1 MILVAA
7 NALGAE
13 SGPVDVSIDIGAR
26 LRKQGIATAKL
37 TAGARS
43 AIWEIVEGISF
54 QLGEFVDLIWPRDT
68 GLSQAD
74 WDITAEGLEW
84 TIRNPREY
92 AGFVH
97 RKGETAL
104 VYKEIADRSE
114 ELLRGV
120 CSQIKSAVET
130 TTPSTSGLLGRVG
143 QFLLP
148 SIVGQAESPAGTLF
162 SARAAGFLR
171 QNTRS
176 RERER
181 LRAR

>member
-1 MILVAA
+1 MAV
-7 NALGAE
+7 NTRSE
-13 SGPVDVSIDIGAR
+13 SSGSVDISINVGAR
-26 LRKQGIATAKL
+26 LRKENVPTAKL
-37 TAGARS
+37 TAGSRS
-43 AIWEIVEGISF
+43 AIWGLVEELAF
-54 QLGEFVDLIWPRDT
+54 QLGEFVDNVWPVDT
-68 GLSQAD
+68 GASQSD

-92 AGFVH
+92 SAFVH
-97 RKGETAL
+97 RKGSAAL
-104 VYKEIADRSE
+104 VYLEIATKSE
-114 ELLRGV
+114 ELLRAAW
-120 CSQIKSAVET
+120 SQIKAAVET

-148 SIVGQAESPAGTLF
+148 SIVGPTESPAGTLF

>member
-1 MILVAA
+1 M
-7 NALGAE
+7 AE
-13 SGPVDVSIDIGAR
+13 NTRTSGSVDISINVGAR
-26 LRKQGIATAKL
+26 LREQGIATARL
-37 TAGARS
+37 TAGSRS
-43 AIWEIVEGISF
+43 AIWSLVEELAF
-54 QLGEFVDLIWPRDT
+54 QLGEFVDNVWPVDT
-68 GLSQAD
+68 GASQAD

-92 AGFVH
+92 AAFVH
-97 RKGETAL
+97 RADSTAL
-104 VYKEIADRSE
+104 VYLEIANRSE
-114 ELLRGV
+114 ELLRSAW
-120 CSQIKSAVET
+120 SQIRAAVET

-162 SARAAGFLR
+162 QARAAGFLR

>member
-1 MILVAA
+1 VAV
-7 NALGAE
+7 NTRSE
-13 SGPVDVSIDIGAR
+13 SSGSVDISINVGAR
-26 LRKQGIATAKL
+26 LRKENVPTAKL

-43 AIWEIVEGISF
+43 AIWNIVEGLAF
-54 QLGEFVDLIWPRDT
+54 QLGEFVDFVWPVDT
-68 GLSQAD
+68 GASQSD

-92 AGFVH
+92 SAFVH
-97 RKGETAL
+97 RKGSTAL
-104 VYKEIADRSE
+104 VYLEIATKSE
-114 ELLRGV
+114 ELLRAAW
-120 CSQIKSAVET
+120 SQIKAAAET
-130 TTPSTSGLLGRVG
+130 TTPSTTGLLGRVG

-148 SIVGQAESPAGTLF
+148 STGGPIESPAGTLF

-176 RERER
+176 RERDR

>member
-1 MILVAA
+1 MAA
-7 NALGAE
+7 NTRSAS
-13 SGPVDVSIDIGAR
+13 SGSVDISINVGAR
-26 LRKQGIATAKL
+26 LRKENVSTAKL

-43 AIWEIVEGISF
+43 AIWEIVEGLAF
-54 QLGEFVDLIWPRDT
+54 QLGEFVDFVWPVDT
-68 GLSQAD
+68 GASQAD

-92 AGFVH
+92 AAFVH
-97 RKGETAL
+97 RTDSAAL
-104 VYKEIADRSE
+104 VYLEIATKSE

-120 CSQIKSAVET
+120 WSQIKAAVET

-148 SIVGQAESPAGTLF
+148 SIVGQAETPAGTLF

-176 RERER
+176 RERDR

>member
-1 MILVAA
+1 MAA
-7 NALGAE
+7 NSLGAD
-13 SGPVDVSIDIGAR
+13 SGPVDISIDVGAR
-26 LRKQGIATAKL
+26 LRKENVSTAKL

-43 AIWEIVEGISF
+43 AIWEIVEGLSF
-54 QLGEFVDLIWPRDT
+54 QLGEFVDFVWPRDT

-84 TIRNPREY
+84 TIRNPFEY
-92 AGFVH
+92 ARFVH
-97 RKGETAL
+97 RKGSTAP
-104 VYKEIADRSE
+104 VYLEIAAKSD
-114 ELLRGV
+114 ELLRSPR
-120 CSQIKSAVET
+120 SQIKAAVET

-148 SIVGQAESPAGTLF
+148 SIVGQAEAPAGTLF

>member
-1 MILVAA
+1 MAV
-7 NALGAE
+7 NSLGE
-13 SGPVDVSIDIGAR
+13 KSGPVDISIAVGAR
-26 LRKQGIATAKL
+26 LRKENGSTAKL

-43 AIWEIVEGISF
+43 AIWNIVEGRAF
-54 QLGEFVDLIWPRDT
+54 QLGEFVDFVWPADT
-68 GLSQAD
+68 GASQAD

-97 RKGETAL
+97 RKKSTAL
-104 VYKEIADRSE
+104 VYLEIAAKSE
-114 ELLRGV
+114 ELLRGAW
-120 CSQIKSAVET
+120 SQIKAAVET
-130 TTPSTSGLLGRVG
+130 TAPSTSGLLGRVG

-148 SIVGQAESPAGTLF
+148 STGGPIESPAGTLF
-162 SARAAGFLR
+162 SARAAGFRR
-171 QNTRS
+171 QHTRS

>member
-1 MILVAA
+1 VAE
-7 NALGAE
+7 NTRT
-13 SGPVDVSIDIGAR
+13 SGSVDISINVGAR
-26 LRKQGIATAKL
+26 LREQGIATAKL

-43 AIWEIVEGISF
+43 AIWGIVESISF
-54 QLGEFVDLIWPRDT
+54 QLGEFVDFIWPVDT
-68 GLSQAD
+68 GASQAD

-92 AGFVH
+92 SAYVRRAGAAEDDFVY
-97 RKGETAL
+97 L
-104 VYKEIADRSE
+104 QIAARSE
-114 ELLRGV
+114 ELLRSAW
-120 CSQIKSAVET
+120 SQIRAAVET

-162 SARAAGFLR
+162 QARAAGFLR

>member
-1 MILVAA
+1 M
-7 NALGAE
+7 AE
-13 SGPVDVSIDIGAR
+13 NTRTSGSVDISINVGAR
-26 LRKQGIATAKL
+26 LRAQGIATAKL

-43 AIWEIVEGISF
+43 AIWEILEGLAF
-54 QLGEFVDLIWPRDT
+54 ALGEFTDLIWPVDT
-68 GLSQAD
+68 GASQAD
-74 WDITAEGLEW
+74 WDITAEGLDW

-97 RKGETAL
+97 RKGDTAL
-104 VYKEIADRSE
+104 VYLEIANRSE
-114 ELLRGV
+114 ELLRSAW
-120 CSQIKSAVET
+120 SQIRAAVET

-162 SARAAGFLR
+162 QARAAGFLR

>member
-1 MILVAA
+1 M
-7 NALGAE
+7 AE
-13 SGPVDVSIDIGAR
+13 NTRDSGSVDISIDIGAR
-26 LRKQGIATAKL
+26 LRAQGIATAKL

-43 AIWEIVEGISF
+43 AIWEIVEELAF
-54 QLGEFVDLIWPRDT
+54 QLGEFVDNVGPVDT
-68 GLSQAD
+68 GASQAD

-92 AGFVH
+92 AAYVH
-97 RKGETAL
+97 RADTSAEDL
-104 VYKEIADRSE
+104 VYLKIAAKSE
-114 ELLRGV
+114 DLLRGAW
-120 CSQIKSAVET
+120 SQIKSAVET

-162 SARAAGFLR
+162 QARAAGFLR
-171 QNTRS
+171 QNTKS

>member
-1 MILVAA
+1 M
-7 NALGAE
+7 AE
-13 SGPVDVSIDIGAR
+13 NTRTSGSVDISINVGAR
-26 LRKQGIATAKL
+26 LRAQGIATAKL

-43 AIWEIVEGISF
+43 AIWEIVEGLAF
-54 QLGEFVDLIWPRDT
+54 QLGEFVDFVWPVDT
-68 GLSQAD
+68 GASQAD

-92 AGFVH
+92 AAYVH
-97 RKGETAL
+97 RADTSADDL
-104 VYKEIADRSE
+104 VYLKIAAKSE
-114 ELLRGV
+114 ELLSGAW
-120 CSQIKSAVET
+120 SQIKSAVET

-162 SARAAGFLR
+162 QARAAGFLR

>member
-1 MILVAA
+1 M
-7 NALGAE
+7 AE
-13 SGPVDVSIDIGAR
+13 NTRTSGSVDISINVGAR
-26 LRKQGIATAKL
+26 LRAQGIATARL

-43 AIWEIVEGISF
+43 AIWELIEELAF
-54 QLGEFVDLIWPRDT
+54 QLGEFVDNVWPVDT
-68 GLSQAD
+68 GASQAD

-92 AGFVH
+92 AAFVH
-97 RKGETAL
+97 RAGTSD
-104 VYKEIADRSE
+104 ADLTYLQVASKSE
-114 ELLRGV
+114 ELLRAAW
-120 CSQIKSAVET
+120 SQIKSAVET

>member
-1 MILVAA
+1 M
-7 NALGAE
+7 AE
-13 SGPVDVSIDIGAR
+13 NTRDSGSVDISIDIGAR

-37 TAGARS
+37 TAAARS
-43 AIWEIVEGISF
+43 AIWEIVEGLAF
-54 QLGEFVDLIWPRDT
+54 QLGEFTDLIWPVDT
-68 GLSQAD
+68 GASQAD

-92 AGFVH
+92 AAYVH
-97 RKGETAL
+97 RADTSADDL
-104 VYKEIADRSE
+104 VYLKIAAKSE
-114 ELLRGV
+114 ELLRGAW
-120 CSQIKSAVET
+120 SQIKSAVET

-162 SARAAGFLR
+162 QARAAGFLR

>member
-1 MILVAA
+1 M
-7 NALGAE
+7 AE
-13 SGPVDVSIDIGAR
+13 NTRTSGSVDISINVGAR
-26 LRKQGIATAKL
+26 LREQGIATARL

-43 AIWEIVEGISF
+43 AIRGIVEGLAF
-54 QLGEFVDLIWPRDT
+54 QLGEFVDFVWPVDT
-68 GLSQAD
+68 GASQAD

-92 AGFVH
+92 SAFVH
-97 RKGETAL
+97 TKNSTAL
-104 VYKEIADRSE
+104 VYLEIAARSE
-114 ELLRGV
+114 ELLRSAW
-120 CSQIKSAVET
+120 SQIRAAVET

-148 SIVGQAESPAGTLF
+148 SIVGQAESPAGTIF

-176 RERER
+176 RERDR

>member
-1 MILVAA
+1 M
-7 NALGAE
+7 AE
-13 SGPVDVSIDIGAR
+13 NTRTSGSVDISIDIGAR

-43 AIWEIVEGISF
+43 AIWEIVEGLAF
-54 QLGEFVDLIWPRDT
+54 QLGEFVDFVWPVDT
-68 GLSQAD
+68 GASQAD

-92 AGFVH
+92 AAYVH
-97 RKGETAL
+97 RADTSADDL
-104 VYKEIADRSE
+104 VYLEIAARSE
-114 ELLRGV
+114 ELLRGAW
-120 CSQIKSAVET
+120 SQIKSAVET

>member
-1 MILVAA
+1 M
-7 NALGAE
+7 AE
-13 SGPVDVSIDIGAR
+13 NTRDSGSVDISIDIGAR
-26 LRKQGIATAKL
+26 LRAQGIATAKL

-43 AIWEIVEGISF
+43 AIWEILEGLAF
-54 QLGEFVDLIWPRDT
+54 QLGEFVDFVWPVDT
-68 GLSQAD
+68 GASQAD

-92 AGFVH
+92 AAYVH
-97 RKGETAL
+97 RADTSADDL
-104 VYKEIADRSE
+104 VYLKIASKSE
-114 ELLRGV
+114 DLLRGV
-120 CSQIKSAVET
+120 WSQIKSAVET

-162 SARAAGFLR
+162 QARAAGFLR

>member
-1 MILVAA
+1 MAA
-7 NALGAE
+7 NSLGAD
-13 SGPVDVSIDIGAR
+13 SGPVDISIDVGAR
-26 LRKQGIATAKL
+26 LRKENVSTAKL

-43 AIWEIVEGISF
+43 AIWEIVEGLSF
-54 QLGEFVDLIWPRDT
+54 QLGEFVDFAWPRDT

-97 RKGETAL
+97 RKGGTAL
-104 VYKEIADRSE
+104 VYLEIAAKSE
-114 ELLRGV
+114 ELLRSAWG
-120 CSQIKSAVET
+120 QIKAAVET
-130 TTPSTSGLLGRVG
+130 TTPSTSVLRGRLG

-148 SIVGQAESPAGTLF
+148 SIVGQAEAPAGTLF

>member
-1 MILVAA
+1 MAV
-7 NALGAE
+7 NALGAD
-13 SGPVDVSIDIGAR
+13 SGPVDISINVGAR
-26 LRKQGIATAKL
+26 LRSQGVSTAKL
-37 TAGARS
+37 TAGSRS
-43 AIWEIVEGISF
+43 AIWNIIEGLAF
-54 QLGEFVDLIWPRDT
+54 QLGEFVDFAWPVDT
-68 GLSQAD
+68 GASQSD

-97 RKGETAL
+97 RKGSTAL
-104 VYKEIADRSE
+104 VYLEIATKSE
-114 ELLRGV
+114 ELLRSAW
-120 CSQIKSAVET
+120 SQIKAAVET

-148 SIVGQAESPAGTLF
+148 SIVGQAETPAGTLF

-176 RERER
+176 RERDR

>member
-1 MILVAA
+1 MAA
-7 NALGAE
+7 NTRSE
-13 SGPVDVSIDIGAR
+13 SSGSVDISINVGAR
-26 LRKQGIATAKL
+26 LRDQGVSTAKL
-37 TAGARS
+37 TAGSRS
-43 AIWEIVEGISF
+43 AIWSLIENVAFE
-54 QLGEFVDLIWPRDT
+54 LGEFVDNVWPVDT
-68 GLSQAD
+68 GASQAD

-92 AGFVH
+92 AAFVH
-97 RKGETAL
+97 RTDSTAL
-104 VYKEIADRSE
+104 VYLEIATKSE
-114 ELLRGV
+114 ELLRSAW
-120 CSQIKSAVET
+120 SQIKAAVET

-148 SIVGQAESPAGTLF
+148 SIVGQAESPVGTLF

-176 RERER
+176 RERDR